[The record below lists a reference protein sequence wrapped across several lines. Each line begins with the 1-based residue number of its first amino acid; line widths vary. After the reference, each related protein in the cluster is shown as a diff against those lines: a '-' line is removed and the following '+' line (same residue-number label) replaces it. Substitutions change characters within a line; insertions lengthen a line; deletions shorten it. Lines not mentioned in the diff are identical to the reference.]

1 MDKKRLLFVLDT
13 LNVGGA
19 EKSLLTFLSVLDY
32 QQFAVDLQLL
42 GYGGK
47 MEQYLPQ
54 EVRLLPPLPFTLKA
68 KESIWLLLFSFQL
81 CLLLQRLYY
90 SIAIRC
96 GKKNY
101 QDRARLYWVYFS
113 QFFHKS
119 TTQYDVAIA
128 YAQDLPTLYLA
139 DKVQANKKFA
149 WVNISY
155 SPKGVNHDYFES
167 FYSKYDYIVTVS
179 PSAKEAF
186 LNTYPHFQHKTTI
199 IRDMYDGKTIERM
212 SFADSPIH
220 LDETVP
226 SIVTMARL
234 KREQKGYDISLET
247 CRLLRKRGIKF
258 CWYALGEGQYRSE
271 MEKYIAE
278 HHLEDYFI
286 LLGALPNPYP
296 VLRQCTLYVQTSRYE
311 GFGLSIAE
319 ARILNKPVVTTEFE
333 AVYAQMVPGEN
344 GLVVSQDPVA
354 VADAIERLL
363 NNATLYQHIVD
374 YQKQEKKSNTEEI
387 EKFYQLVENSY
398 EKISSI

>member
-1 MDKKRLLFVLDT
+1 MKQKLLFVIDSLK
-13 LNVGGA
+13 VGGA
-19 EKSLLTFLSVLDY
+19 EKSLITFLSVLDY
-32 QQFAVDLQLL
+32 QRFDVDLQLFS
-42 GYGGK
+42 YGGAYERFLSK
-47 MEQYLPQ
+47 
-54 EVRLLPPLPFTLKA
+54 EVQLLPPLLLMQFLQKTI
-68 KESIWLLLFSFQL
+68 KEHILSFHIKFL
-81 CLLLQRLYY
+81 WARFHY
-90 SIAIRC
+90 SLAIR
-96 GKKNY
+96 KKDIRHI
-101 QDRARLYWVYFS
+101 DRARLYWAYFS
-113 QFFHKS
+113 QFIKK
-119 TTQYDVAIA
+119 YDMCYDAAIA
-128 YAQDLPTLYLA
+128 YGQNLPTLYVA
-139 DKVQANKKFA
+139 DKVHAKKKFA
-149 WVNISY
+149 WVNVSY

-167 FYSKYDYIVTVS
+167 FYSKFDYIVTVS

-186 LNTYPHFQHKTTI
+186 LNTYPYFQHKTTI

-212 SFADSPIH
+212 S
-220 LDETVP
+220 LDDCPVHIDKTVS

-247 CRLLRKRGIKF
+247 CRLLRERGINF
-258 CWYALGEGQYRSE
+258 RWYALGEGPYRGE
-271 MEKYIAE
+271 MEHYIKE

-286 LLGALPNPYP
+286 LLGALSNPYP
-296 VLRQCTLYVQTSRYE
+296 VLRQCMLYVQTSRYE